1 MTPPPQRTTGCG
13 SDDVTKPHGVTTG
26 TTAARRSI
34 SGLDNSTLR
43 ACIARTFDATVDKN
57 TGSCQEHQDFLPY
70 QRQNSSLA
78 CGVFAKSKGEMVPAK
93 SQRANVFFSVFS
105 CTELGCR
112 CSFSEKHREN
122 RPQPE
127 DRATDVF
134 VTQSI
139 HGLLSYRLRVMVGH
153 SHTCLE
159 QLGHQLYGTR
169 THCVICHTC

>member
-78 CGVFAKSKGEMVPAK
+78 AGGVFAKSKGEMVPGK
-93 SQRANVFFSVFS
+93 SRRANVSFFSSLAQNSDVAVRFRKS
-105 CTELGCR
+105 TAKIDHSLKTEQQTFL
-112 CSFSEKHREN
+112 
-122 RPQPE
+122 
-127 DRATDVF
+127 
-134 VTQSI
+134 
-139 HGLLSYRLRVMVGH
+139 
-153 SHTCLE
+153 
-159 QLGHQLYGTR
+159 
-169 THCVICHTC
+169 